1 MVLINE
7 LEEKREAALILFRK
21 CMKGKLCNIPLL
33 GYFKRFSKKDF
44 KNKIKIGTHK
54 IHQFYKED
62 GAGRLYST
70 IYSTIYTD
78 AAYNFA
84 LVRGKEPICGI
95 AFEAGETTAPASI
108 FVKQIQGV
116 PGKQGE
122 LRPFR
127 WEKMLL
133 QILINWAKQNG
144 FERIDV
150 VRAKNSG
157 WWSSFRCDRNKR
169 LYMKYDVTAKRMGF
183 KPGKFELDKRKKVYS
198 LYLQK

>member
-1 MVLINE
+1 MFKKE
-7 LEEKREAALILFRK
+7 LKEKREVALTLFRK
-21 CMKGKLCNIPLL
+21 CEKGKLCNIPLSA
-33 GYFKRFSKKDF
+33 YFKRFSKKGF
-44 KNKIKIGTHK
+44 KSKIKIGTHK
-54 IHQFYKED
+54 IHQFYKEN
-62 GAGRLYST
+62 GSGRLYST

-78 AAYNFA
+78 AAYNFV

-95 AFEAGETTAPASI
+95 AFEAGETAAPASI

-116 PGKQGE
+116 PGKQEE
-122 LRPFR
+122 LRSFR
-127 WEKMLL
+127 WEKILL
-133 QILINWAKQNG
+133 QILIDWAKQNG

-183 KPGKFELDKRKKVYS
+183 KLGKFELDKRKKVYS

>member
-1 MVLINE
+1 VERQKE
-7 LEEKREAALILFRK
+7 LEEKREVALTLFRK
-21 CMKGKLCNIPLL
+21 CEKGKPCNIPLSA
-33 GYFKRFSKKDF
+33 YFKRFSKKGF
-44 KNKIKIGTHK
+44 KSKIKVGQHK

-62 GAGRLYST
+62 GSGRLFST
-70 IYSTIYTD
+70 IYSTIFTD

-84 LVRGKEPICGI
+84 LVKGKEPICGI
-95 AFEAGETTAPASI
+95 AFEAGETAVPASI
-108 FVKQIQGV
+108 FIKQIQGV
-116 PGKQGE
+116 RNMQKE

-133 QILINWAKQNG
+133 QILIDWAKQNG

-150 VRAKNSG
+150 VRARNSE
-157 WWSSFRCDRNKR
+157 WWNRYRCDRNKR

-183 KPGKFELDKRKKVYS
+183 KLDIFKLDKRKKVYS